1 MRKNK
6 LLHSV
11 VLRDKN
17 DENFVS
23 IAKKKIKI
31 NNDDFFAFSF
41 ISYYV
46 DIQTKACYTTDK
58 SVSSPKVLYREGFY
72 ETSLPSYIDADVAK
86 KINNNFIDE
95 AYFQIIENAKNQ
107 IKK

>member
-11 VLRDKN
+11 VLLDKN
-17 DENFVS
+17 DENFIS
-23 IAKKKIKI
+23 IAKKKSKI
-31 NNDDFFAFSF
+31 NNDDFLPVSF
-41 ISYYV
+41 ISCYV
-46 DIQTKACYTTDK
+46 DIQTKACYTTNK

>member
-31 NNDDFFAFSF
+31 NNDDFLPVSF
-41 ISYYV
+41 ISCYV
-46 DIQTKACYTTDK
+46 DIQRYTNE
-58 SVSSPKVLYREGFY
+58 SMLY
-72 ETSLPSYIDADVAK
+72 
-86 KINNNFIDE
+86 N
-95 AYFQIIENAKNQ
+95 
-107 IKK
+107 